1 MEEPYSFSKKE
12 MTEISSG
19 LLGLATALP
28 TFPLSIPE
36 SGMGDRDAIGKLR
49 VTPQTFCE
57 KGSEL

>member
-19 LLGLATALP
+19 LLSWATALP
-28 TFPLSIPE
+28 SLPLSIPE
-36 SGMGDRDAIGKLR
+36 GGMGDRDAIGELR

-57 KGSEL
+57 KASKL